1 MLKNLKRRLAG
12 ALTVLAT
19 AVLIIGLS
27 GGTAQAKPDPIQPQQ
42 AQAMAAYGVCPSG
55 YFCAWEN
62 IGYDGSSI
70 LFSSG
75 WRGTCYNFQGFW
87 NDRISSWQNYI
98 GGEYWISSEWGC
110 PSYYGNNLW
119 GYNGFNVG
127 DARSYFMNDVVTSV
141 YFYP

>member
-1 MLKNLKRRLAG
+1 MLKRIAVLLG
-12 ALTVLAT
+12 LVSLVIALTGA
-19 AVLIIGLS
+19 
-27 GGTAQAKPDPIQPQQ
+27 TAQAKPDPVQPAQ
-42 AQAMAAYGVCPSG
+42 AQVMATYGVCPSG

-70 LFSSG
+70 LFDAN
-75 WRGTCYNFQGFW
+75 WRGVCYNFQGFW

-98 GGEYWISSEWGC
+98 GGDYWISSEWGC
-110 PSYYGNNLW
+110 PSYYGTNLW

-127 DARSYFMNDVVTSV
+127 DARVLPIFGGSMNDVITSV